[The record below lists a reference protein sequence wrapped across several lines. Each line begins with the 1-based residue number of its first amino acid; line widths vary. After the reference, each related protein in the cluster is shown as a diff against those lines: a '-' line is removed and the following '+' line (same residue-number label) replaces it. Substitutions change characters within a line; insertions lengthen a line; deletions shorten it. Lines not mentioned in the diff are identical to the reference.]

1 MCHSGFYRFI
11 VFDIL
16 GDVRITQITLCLLLS
31 MDLGTLIHVT
41 YMYYSNHAVYPTH
54 WYSWLRI
61 SALCQLVMH

>member
-11 VFDIL
+11 VFDSL
-16 GDVRITQITLCLLLS
+16 GDVRIILAFVYGS
-31 MDLGTLIHVT
+31 WTLILLTCVT
-41 YMYYSNHAVYPTH
+41 YMYYSNHAVCPTH